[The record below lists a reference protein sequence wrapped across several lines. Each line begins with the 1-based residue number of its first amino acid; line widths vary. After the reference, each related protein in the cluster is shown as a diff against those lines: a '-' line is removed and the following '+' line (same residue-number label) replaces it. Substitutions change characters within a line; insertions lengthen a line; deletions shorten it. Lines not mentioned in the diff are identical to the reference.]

1 MNIKLGALG
10 LGLAAALIWTSQA
23 CARETPL
30 RLSRAEIAA
39 KTQGGAGAG
48 TSGVAGITTTVLSG
62 DPTAAGPYTI
72 EIRVPAHTR
81 IAAHRHRDDRSG
93 IVVSGIWRIGY
104 GEKADPALTKT
115 LGPGGFYTEP
125 ANQAH
130 FALTGDE
137 AAVVYITGFGP
148 TDTRYVDP
156 ADDPRPHRPARA
168 GKYP

>member
-1 MNIKLGALG
+1 MTPRMGLRALG
-10 LGLAAALIWTSQA
+10 VTLAFVCVGMAS
-23 CARETPL
+23 ARETPK
-30 RLSRAEIAA
+30 RLNTAEIAA
-39 KTQGGAGAG
+39 MGKGGAGAG
-48 TSGVAGITTTVLSG
+48 TSGVTGITTTVLSG

-72 EIRVPAHTR
+72 EIRVPPHTR

-93 IVVSGIWRIGY
+93 IVISGTWRIGY
-104 GEKADPALTKT
+104 GERADPSLTKA

-137 AAVVYITGFGP
+137 AAVVYISGFGP

-156 ADDPRPHRPARA
+156 ADDPRPH
-168 GKYP
+168 